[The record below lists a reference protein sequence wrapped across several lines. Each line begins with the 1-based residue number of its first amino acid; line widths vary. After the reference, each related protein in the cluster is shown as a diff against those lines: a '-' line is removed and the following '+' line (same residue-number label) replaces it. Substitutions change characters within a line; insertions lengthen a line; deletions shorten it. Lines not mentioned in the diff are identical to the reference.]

1 MTEYFLISES
11 TTGAHLVE
19 SVENDEKITTYSMN
33 IPLNVKFDEN
43 QKKYINNTNISQMSE
58 FKELLAD
65 YKIAKS
71 NNHEVYFLI
80 GFDGDGQGEYMSN
93 VLRDALLENNISEDK
108 IFRIPFF
115 EDEYLTVSDF
125 KNIDNFLYFNGL
137 NQEFMNYLKTKK
149 MKVLTINQA
158 LAINKLATTAKYNK
172 EFKVINNIG
181 TSTFTFITNSLNSK
195 KQEMQNG

>member
-33 IPLNVKFDEN
+33 IPLNVKFDESE
-43 QKKYINNTNISQMSE
+43 KKYINNTNILRMSE

-80 GFDGDGQGEYMSN
+80 GFDGDGQGEYMAS
-93 VLRDALLENNISEDK
+93 VLREALLECDIPNDK
-108 IFRIPFF
+108 IFRTPFV
-115 EDEYLTVSDF
+115 EDEYFTGCVFKYIDDF
-125 KNIDNFLYFNGL
+125 LHFNGL
-137 NQEFMNYLKTKK
+137 NQEFMNYLKIKK

-158 LAINKLATTAKYNK
+158 LAINKLATTAKNNK
-172 EFKVINNIG
+172 EFIVVNNSG
-181 TSTFTFITNSLNSK
+181 TSTFTFITNYLNSK
-195 KQEMQNG
+195 KQETQNG

>member
-71 NNHEVYFLI
+71 NNHEVYFLV

-125 KNIDNFLYFNGL
+125 KNIDDFLYFNGL
-137 NQEFMNYLKTKK
+137 NQEFMNYLKTKN
-149 MKVLTINQA
+149 VLLSI
-158 LAINKLATTAKYNK
+158 
-172 EFKVINNIG
+172 
-181 TSTFTFITNSLNSK
+181 TSLIY
-195 KQEMQNG
+195 